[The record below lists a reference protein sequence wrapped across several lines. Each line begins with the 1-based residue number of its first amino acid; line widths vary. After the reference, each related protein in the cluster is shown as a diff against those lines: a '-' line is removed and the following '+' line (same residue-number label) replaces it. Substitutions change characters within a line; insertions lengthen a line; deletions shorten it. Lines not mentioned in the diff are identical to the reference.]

1 MVEKELLRRKDFIT
15 KSYKFSEEKYK
26 VTTKGGRKHGSTV
39 CV

>member
-1 MVEKELLRRKDFIT
+1 MEKKRKEKGLIT
-15 KSYKFSEEKYK
+15 KGYKFSEEKYK